1 MGFCKIINFK
11 VLQDQ
16 WHSYI
21 FLAVV
26 GYTVSAIVE
35 LDVVA
40 PIVVEVVFS
49 GVVVVEVVVAVV
61 VGLRGSHPDNSNLY
75 QLKIRL

>member
-1 MGFCKIINFK
+1 M
-11 VLQDQ
+11 
-16 WHSYI
+16 
-21 FLAVV
+21 
-26 GYTVSAIVE
+26 E

-40 PIVVEVVFS
+40 PMVVEVVFS

-61 VGLRGSHPDNSNLY
+61 VGLRGSHPDISNLY